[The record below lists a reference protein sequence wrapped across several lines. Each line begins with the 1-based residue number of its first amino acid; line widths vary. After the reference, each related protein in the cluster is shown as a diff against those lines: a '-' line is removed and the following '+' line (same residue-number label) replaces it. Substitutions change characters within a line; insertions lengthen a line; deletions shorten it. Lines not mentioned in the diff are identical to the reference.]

1 MNDDPLLPVDQGVP
15 VVQEVHTRDSIEEL
29 FSRDPNGW
37 SKDDVDEIV
46 RTLRSKRASFVQEE
60 AAKQVA
66 AKKPKAEKAAASTGA
81 DSKAAKPKPALGGLS
96 LDSLNLKLPG
106 MEPNS

>member
-1 MNDDPLLPVDQGVP
+1 MPDEVEITVP
-15 VVQEVHTRDSIEEL
+15 QDINTKNSIEEL

-37 SKDDVDEIV
+37 SKDDVNEIV
-46 RTLRSKRASFVQEE
+46 RTLRSKRSAFVIEE
-60 AAKQVA
+60 AAKQTA
-66 AKKPKAEKAAASTGA
+66 AKKPKAEKAIATTGA
-81 DSKAAKPKPALGGLS
+81 VAAKPKPSLTGLS